1 MTNLCCCGIAAA
13 FSQYRIQRTAWRGG
27 TLLHMYLLT
36 TYLPDSIALQTWPF
50 AAWPPPWPISRDVNS
65 NSANHHSPYQGMLR
79 QPSDGIAAPSESQ
92 QIAARRWISANAAPC
107 LPRSSRGHLALRQ
120 SRCEAPRLIEIAFT
134 MSLPQPKSYR
144 PARSSMLR
152 FSVKLEDML
161 GSSPSVKKIETKLE
175 RGRAQV
181 RLYERVAR
189 GLS

>member
-1 MTNLCCCGIAAA
+1 M
-13 FSQYRIQRTAWRGG
+13 
-27 TLLHMYLLT
+27 HMHLLT
-36 TYLPDSIALQTWPF
+36 TYLPDSTAHALQTWLF
-50 AAWPPPWPISRDVNS
+50 AAWPPPWPTSRDVNS
-65 NSANHHSPYQGMLR
+65 NSADHQSPYKGMLR
-79 QPSDGIAAPSESQ
+79 QPSGGIAAPSESQ
-92 QIAARRWISANAAPC
+92 QNAARRWISANAAPC

-134 MSLPQPKSYR
+134 MSLPQPKSLAKSYR

-181 RLYERVAR
+181 RLYVRVAR